1 MTSFATTARAALCAL
16 LCLAAVGC
24 VSHAAQANVAPR
36 DSVAKEAAIEFAP
49 WKGTSFGSY
58 LAPKAGFA
66 DEDGGVHVVFHFH
79 APQMAGKDW
88 QASGVNAVVIGCQFG
103 MGTSAYSDAFADP
116 TRFSRMIHEVLA
128 DLSRNS
134 MKPLYAKRVSLVA
147 WSAGFAAV
155 SRILSVPKFYEMVD
169 TVVLL
174 DGIHS
179 NYLDPNPRTSGQGAS
194 RVDVRGLS
202 TLTKFAGDAKRGTK
216 AMVITHSSIATPDY
230 ANTTEATEALLKQI
244 DISAT
249 RHQAAIPGYL
259 DMSETERADAGNLH
273 MRGYTGKGKHDHIN
287 HLHLV
292 KDVMIDFCVPRW
304 RELDKLAKK
313 NRS

>member
-1 MTSFATTARAALCAL
+1 MED
-16 LCLAAVGC
+16 
-24 VSHAAQANVAPR
+24 APL
-36 DSVAKEAAIEFAP
+36 EFRP

-58 LAPKAGFA
+58 LAPTAGFA
-66 DEDGGVHVVFHFH
+66 DDDGGVHVIFHFH

-103 MGTSAYSDAFADP
+103 MGTSAYSDAFTDP
-116 TRFSRMIHEVLA
+116 SRFARMIKEVLA
-128 DLSRNS
+128 DLSHGSN
-134 MKPLYAKRVSLVA
+134 KPLYAKRVSLVA

-179 NYLDPNPRTSGQGAS
+179 NYLDPNPKTSGQGAA

-202 TLTKFAGDAKRGTK
+202 HLTRFAGDAKRGSK
-216 AMVITHSSIATPDY
+216 EMVITHSSIATPDY
-230 ANTTEATEALLKQI
+230 ANSTEASEALLTQVNVPV
-244 DISAT
+244 T
-249 RHQAAIPGYL
+249 RHEAAQPGYL
-259 DMSETERADAGNLH
+259 GMNEIERADAGNLH

-292 KDVMIDFCVPRW
+292 KDVMRDFCAPRW

-313 NRS
+313 NRT